1 MSQLFAEVAKVLE
14 LQLQHHPSN
23 AYSGLISFR
32 IDWLDLLA
40 VKGTLK
46 SLLQHHSLKAS
57 ILGYQK
63 HEVSISFQGRIKNC
77 EAASSHFIDSVSNLM
92 RFSFLFAKDHC
103 EVYRLFF
110 FFKNRCF

>member
-1 MSQLFAEVAKVLE
+1 M
-14 LQLQHHPSN
+14 
-23 AYSGLISFR
+23 
-32 IDWLDLLA
+32 
-40 VKGTLK
+40 T
-46 SLLQHHSLKAS
+46 
-57 ILGYQK
+57 YQK

-110 FFKNRCF
+110 FLNLGAFELLEKRCSINLRFGAIFK